1 MHHKDLEVWKKAIE
15 LVKLVYIIT
24 DDLPHKEEYGLC
36 SQIRR
41 AVVSIPSNIAE
52 GCARFSSK
60 ETVRFLDI
68 ALGSLAEVDTQLII
82 ARELGYLQSND
93 EVLELLGKVNAL
105 LIGLRKSV
113 NERSE

>member
-82 ARELGYLQSND
+82 ANELGYLQSND
-93 EVLELLGKVNAL
+93 VVLKLLGKVNAL